1 MQKRLR
7 NMMRLKSYKIA
18 RKMIYGIQ
26 SRYMLKKGQTLQ
38 RKESVQKQIKLIYY
52 LFGLSA

>member
-18 RKMIYGIQ
+18 RKMVDGIQ
-26 SRYMLKKGQTLQ
+26 SRYMLKKGQTL
-38 RKESVQKQIKLIYY
+38 
-52 LFGLSA
+52 